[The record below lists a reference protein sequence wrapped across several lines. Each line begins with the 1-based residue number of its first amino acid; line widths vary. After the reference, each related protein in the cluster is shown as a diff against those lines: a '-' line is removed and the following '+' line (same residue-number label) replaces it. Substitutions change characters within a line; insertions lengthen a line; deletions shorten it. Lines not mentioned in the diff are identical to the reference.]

1 MNILIT
7 GASGLIG
14 SAIVEKLSI
23 ERHSVFG
30 LSRSLKKDNSCIKWV
45 QHDLYKDP
53 ISSLHLPEKID
64 VVYHL
69 AGQTSVYVA
78 KDDPIADLNSNVIA
92 LLNLLEYFKSIKQIP
107 FVVLAGTATEV
118 GLVDVLPINEETQ
131 DHPIT
136 FYDLS
141 KLTAEIYLKQ
151 YIREGWVRGCTLR
164 LANVFGRSQKGQK
177 QDRGILDKIFSRA
190 IEKQDIIIFG
200 DGEYIR
206 DYIFIEDAVNAFLSA
221 PMNLSEIN
229 GKHFIIGSGEG
240 KSIAQAFA
248 LVAERVKEKMGIS
261 VSTEHKLPPADFSPI
276 ESRNFIA
283 DSRKFKQAAG
293 WDSQYSIK
301 KGIDLTLQKYSS
313 GLKK

>member
-206 DYIFIEDAVNAFLSA
+206 DYIFIDDIVSAFLRS
-221 PMNLSEIN
+221 SEYNEKTN
-229 GKHFIIGSGEG
+229 GLTFYIGSGEG
-240 KSIAQAFA
+240 ISLKNAFQKVVDLA
-248 LVAERVKEKMGIS
+248 AKVTGRQVNCEHIEPPKGLSNIEFRNAIID
-261 VSTEHKLPPADFSPI
+261 STSFTKAT
-276 ESRNFIA
+276 
-283 DSRKFKQAAG
+283 G
-293 WDSQYSIK
+293 WK
-301 KGIDLTLQKYSS
+301 PKYSFDS
-313 GLKK
+313 GLNTAYQSYLSE